1 LIGQVLSVSIALM
14 VASIP
19 GMVIWVRQALAT
31 SLSIAVMARCGVI
44 HPPAGAAALLFA
56 SGDFGIVHMVL
67 LLLGNVVAIVIGAL
81 INNLSEKRQYPTYIA
96 MGLNPKSMVEYLK
109 RE

>member
-1 LIGQVLSVSIALM
+1 MSIALV

-31 SLSIAVMARCGVI
+31 SLSIAVMARCGVL
-44 HPPAGAAALLFA
+44 HPPAGAAALVFA
-56 SGDFGIVHMVL
+56 SGNFGIVHMIV
-67 LLLGNVVAIVIGAL
+67 LLLGNMIAIVIGAF

-96 MGLNPKSMVEYLK
+96 MGLNPKSMIKYLK
-109 RE
+109 QE